1 VLARCD
7 RVTSDAAVLTQAI
20 AAFGVPSEH
29 ILTVPMGVEPGRFS
43 AGAKRAERPFVVLST
58 RRLERVYAVE
68 TLLSS
73 FQLLSE
79 EERGGFEL
87 RIAGNGS
94 RERALHHLAGP
105 LPVAFLGWLAT
116 ADLDHELER
125 AHVYVSTSL
134 SDSTSVSL
142 LEAMAAGCLPVV
154 SDIPA
159 NREWVRDGETG
170 LLFACG
176 DAPGLA
182 ACLRRAA
189 GDAEL
194 RRRAALENRRTIA
207 ERANWDANM
216 SLVERLFTD
225 LGG

>member
-1 VLARCD
+1 
-7 RVTSDAAVLTQAI
+7 
-20 AAFGVPSEH
+20 
-29 ILTVPMGVEPGRFS
+29 MGVEPGRFGS
-43 AGAKRAERPFVVLST
+43 GTKRPARPLVVLST
-58 RRLERVYAVE
+58 RRLEPVYAVE
-68 TLLSS
+68 TLLSA

-79 EERGGFEL
+79 EERAGFDL

-105 LPVAFLGWLAT
+105 LPVTFLGWLAT
-116 ADLDHELER
+116 ADLDRELER
-125 AHVYVSTSL
+125 THVYVSTSL

-159 NREWVRDGETG
+159 NREWVRDSETG

-194 RRRAALENRRTIA
+194 RRCAALENRRTIA

-225 LGG
+225 LGD